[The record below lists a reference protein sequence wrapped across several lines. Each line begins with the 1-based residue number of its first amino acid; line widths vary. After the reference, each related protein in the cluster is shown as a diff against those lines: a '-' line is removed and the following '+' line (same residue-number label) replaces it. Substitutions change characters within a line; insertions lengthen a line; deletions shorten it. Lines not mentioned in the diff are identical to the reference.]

1 MNEPNWS
8 PPDSLKAIRSKAWIV
23 GSLGVAASAI
33 GFLAQRQQ
41 FFQSYLVAWV
51 FWISITLGCLAIMML
66 QHLTGGGWGLM
77 VRRTLE
83 AATRT
88 LPLLTILFLPILLGL
103 EDIYVWARPEAA
115 NDPLIQHKASYLNP
129 TAFAIRSLVY
139 LGIWT
144 FFAWALSRLS
154 LKQDQT
160 GDPGL
165 FRRMQVY
172 SAPGLVVFSLLA
184 TFASIDWLMSLD
196 PHWYSSI
203 FGVYFI
209 IGTGVAGFAFVSI
222 VRLYLS
228 QRQPLAG
235 TIQPKHFHDYGKLLL
250 AFVMLWAYMGVSQL
264 LIIWS
269 GNLPEEVPWYLHR
282 VQGGWKWVSIPS
294 CYCTSCCPSSCCSP
308 RLQAQ
313 RPFSSGGFTDGLAD
327 AVGRHLLARRADVSS
342 PPGRALARHRHHGR
356 YRWHLGSGLRRA
368 AREAD
373 RCCPSTTPTSRRLW
387 PMTSGKQQLDGEIN
401 IRFSGV

>member
-1 MNEPNWS
+1 MNESNWS
-8 PPDSLKAIRSKAWIV
+8 PPDSLAAIKSKAWIV
-23 GSLGVAASAI
+23 GGVGAAASAI
-33 GFLAQRQQ
+33 GLLAQRQQ

-66 QHLTGGGWGLM
+66 HHLTRGGWGLM
-77 VRRTLE
+77 IRRPLE

-88 LPLLTILFLPILLGL
+88 LPLLTLLFLPILLGVQ
-103 EDIYVWARPEAA
+103 DIYVWARPEAA
-115 NDPLIQHKASYLNP
+115 NDPLIQQKASYLNP

-144 FFAWALSRLS
+144 LLAWLLNRLS
-154 LKQDQT
+154 LQQDKT

-165 FRRMQVY
+165 FRRMKTVA
-172 SAPGLVVFSLLA
+172 APGLGIFCLLA

-222 VRLYLS
+222 VALYLS
-228 QRQPLAG
+228 QREPLAG
-235 TIQPKHFHDYGKLLL
+235 RIKPKHFHDYGKLLL

-282 VQGGWKWVSIPS
+282 VQGGWKWVSIALVLLHFVLPFVLLLS
-294 CYCTSCCPSSCCSP
+294 RDFKRNARFLAGVSLLVLLMRWVDIFWLAAPTFHHHPAGHWLDIATMAGIGGIWVAVFLSQ
-308 RLQAQ
+308 LEK
-313 RPFSSGGFTDGLAD
+313 RPLLPFNDPFLDEALAD
-327 AVGRHLLARRADVSS
+327 D
-342 PPGRALARHRHHGR
+342 
-356 YRWHLGSGLRRA
+356 
-368 AREAD
+368 
-373 RCCPSTTPTSRRLW
+373 
-387 PMTSGKQQLDGEIN
+387 
-401 IRFSGV
+401 

>member
-23 GSLGVAASAI
+23 GSLGVGASAI

-222 VRLYLS
+222 VALYLS

-282 VQGGWKWVSIPS
+282 VQGGWKWVSISLVLLHFVLPFVLLLS
-294 CYCTSCCPSSCCSP
+294 RDFKRNARFLAGVSLMVLLMRWVDIFWLAAPTFHHHPAGHWLDIATMAGIGGIWVAVFVGQLAS
-308 RLQAQ
+308 
-313 RPFSSGGFTDGLAD
+313 RP
-327 AVGRHLLARRADVSS
+327 LLPVND
-342 PPGRALARHRHHGR
+342 PNLEEALAH
-356 YRWHLGSGLRRA
+356 
-368 AREAD
+368 D
-373 RCCPSTTPTSRRLW
+373 
-387 PMTSGKQQLDGEIN
+387 
-401 IRFSGV
+401 

>member
-23 GSLGVAASAI
+23 GSLGAGASAI

-66 QHLTGGGWGLM
+66 QHLTRGGWGLM

-165 FRRMQVY
+165 SRRMQVY

-209 IGTGVAGFAFVSI
+209 IGSGVAGFAFVSI
-222 VRLYLS
+222 VALYLS

-235 TIQPKHFHDYGKLLL
+235 RIQPKHFHDYGKLLL

-282 VQGGWKWVSIPS
+282 VQGGWKWVSISLVLLHFVLPFVLLLS
-294 CYCTSCCPSSCCSP
+294 RDFKRNARFLAGVSLMVLLMRWVDLYWLAAPTFHHHPAGHWLDIATMAGIGGIWVAVFVGQLAS
-308 RLQAQ
+308 
-313 RPFSSGGFTDGLAD
+313 RP
-327 AVGRHLLARRADVSS
+327 LLPVND
-342 PPGRALARHRHHGR
+342 PDLEEALAH
-356 YRWHLGSGLRRA
+356 
-368 AREAD
+368 D
-373 RCCPSTTPTSRRLW
+373 
-387 PMTSGKQQLDGEIN
+387 
-401 IRFSGV
+401 

>member
-23 GSLGVAASAI
+23 GSLGVGASAI

-66 QHLTGGGWGLM
+66 QHLTRGGWGLM

-165 FRRMQVY
+165 SRRMQVY

-209 IGTGVAGFAFVSI
+209 IGSGVAGFAFVSI
-222 VRLYLS
+222 VALYLS

-235 TIQPKHFHDYGKLLL
+235 RIQPKHFHDYGKLLL

-282 VQGGWKWVSIPS
+282 VQGGWKWVSIS
-294 CYCTSCCPSSCCSP
+294 
-308 RLQAQ
+308 LVLLHFVL
-313 RPFSSGGFTDGLAD
+313 PFVLLLSRDFKRNARFLAGVSLMVLLMRWVD
-327 AVGRHLLARRADVSS
+327 HLLARRADVSS

-368 AREAD
+368 ARQQTAAA
-373 RCCPSTTPTSRRLW
+373 RQRPRPRGG
-387 PMTSGKQQLDGEIN
+387 SGP
-401 IRFSGV
+401 